1 LGTFSCIQQRAYV
14 ASLMA
19 KKEKKM
25 RRGGALCHGLES
37 NFHVSEVSLCQSV
50 HEIGFF
56 RVVKGPKYT
65 QENKLPCFTCKV
77 KP

>member
-1 LGTFSCIQQRAYV
+1 MTACRVTSMCQKF
-14 ASLMA
+14 
-19 KKEKKM
+19 
-25 RRGGALCHGLES
+25 
-37 NFHVSEVSLCQSV
+37 LCQSV

-65 QENKLPCFTCKV
+65 QENKLRCFTCKV